1 MKKCK
6 TYLGV
11 RVPLRFLLNKTNCCV
26 RCIAILEECSSQAFY
41 VIRGFFFL
49 MLLVSEIPLSEA
61 INFDIAIVF
70 LFLFSSE
77 LSHIEASKGAD
88 FSQITTIG
96 KWNCIFIYSMQN
108 SLNSCLNFRE
118 LGI

>member
-11 RVPLRFLLNKTNCCV
+11 RVPLRLCLTKQTAVSGALLFLRNAHHKHSMLS
-26 RCIAILEECSSQAFY
+26 ED
-41 VIRGFFFL
+41 FFFL

-61 INFDIAIVF
+61 INFDIAIIF

-77 LSHIEASKGAD
+77 LSHIEASKGTD